1 MNAEWISL
9 IPATH
14 GGSMNK
20 KEVTLRD
27 GGLYLNVLAVKA
39 LNLLES
45 DYVRLAIEKD
55 YITNPAN
62 APRVKIFK
70 EENTDNHGI
79 CKISKQKGSN
89 GFFVPCAWIYKM
101 IPRLKE
107 LKKGSLQMKRLS
119 LKTDNGQDHYINL
132 IPAFENKTTL
142 DNLPDFN
149 GIYRLKDFNSNPE
162 IVYIGHGNIKS
173 RVQEHIDN
181 KIFQTVEYSI
191 VDQEDDRK
199 YYERFYLDNFLNT
212 HNKLPKYNKQKS
224 NFKKNKIND
233 IKQEVY
239 NGNISH

>member
-1 MNAEWISL
+1 MNTEWIPL
-9 IPATH
+9 IPTTH

-55 YITNPAN
+55 YTNNPAN

-70 EENTDNHGI
+70 EEDSQNHGI
-79 CKISKQKGSN
+79 CKISRQKGSS

-107 LKKGSLQMKRLS
+107 LKRGSLQMKRLA
-119 LKTDNGQDHYINL
+119 LKTDNGNDHYINL

-142 DNLPDFN
+142 DNLPEFN

-162 IVYIGHGNIKS
+162 VVYIGHGNIKS
-173 RVQEHIDN
+173 RVQEHIDD
-181 KIFQTVEYSI
+181 KTFQTVEYSI

-199 YYERFYLDNFLNT
+199 YYERFYLDNFLST
-212 HNKLPKYNKQKS
+212 HNRLPKYNKQKS

-233 IKQEVY
+233 IKSEVY